1 MALPITRFIVLITYL
16 MAYHVNIAIVR
27 GGHGV
32 GEIGAM
38 IAMLPSPCKIKGV
51 GKSMT
56 NKSIRVIWR

>member
-27 GGHGV
+27 GGHDV

-38 IAMLPSPCKIKGV
+38 LPTPYI
-51 GKSMT
+51 
-56 NKSIRVIWR
+56 